1 MSHSPSPLSA
11 ASQDMLLARL
21 RETTDALEKLEN
33 RVSDISALGETIL
46 GSLSNGGTLFTA
58 GNGGSAAQALH
69 LTEELIGRYKK
80 TRPPI
85 RSICLACE
93 ASAMTCIANDFGFDS
108 VFERPLRGL
117 ARTGDVL
124 LVFST
129 SGESNNIVRALA
141 AARELDVPT
150 LGLLGRDGGAALE
163 HCDQSIIV
171 DGQNSATI
179 QDAHQVIIHLL
190 CELIENTDTTG

>member
-1 MSHSPSPLSA
+1 MSHSSSPIS
-11 ASQDMLLARL
+11 SKSTDMLLARL
-21 RETTDALEKLEN
+21 RETTDALNNLEH
-33 RVSDISALGETIL
+33 RIPDIVEMGEMVIK
-46 GSLSNGGTLFTA
+46 SLAGGGTLFTA

-124 LVFST
+124 LVLST
-129 SGESNNIVRALA
+129 SGNSANIVQALT
-141 AARELDVPT
+141 AAREMGLPT
-150 LGLLGRDGGAALE
+150 LGLLGRDGGHAIE
-163 HCDQSIIV
+163 QCDRSIIV

-179 QDAHQVIIHLL
+179 QDAHQVIIHFL
-190 CELIENTDTTG
+190 CELIEDTGN

>member
-1 MSHSPSPLSA
+1 
-11 ASQDMLLARL
+11 
-21 RETTDALEKLEN
+21 
-33 RVSDISALGETIL
+33 
-46 GSLSNGGTLFTA
+46 
-58 GNGGSAAQALH
+58 
-69 LTEELIGRYKK
+69 
-80 TRPPI
+80 
-85 RSICLACE
+85 
-93 ASAMTCIANDFGFDS
+93 
-108 VFERPLRGL
+108 
-117 ARTGDVL
+117 VL

-129 SGESNNIVRALA
+129 SGESNNIVQALA
-141 AARELDVPT
+141 AARELDIPT

>member
-1 MSHSPSPLSA
+1 MSHSSPIST

-21 RETTDALEKLEN
+21 QETTDALGKLTE
-33 RVSDISALGETIL
+33 RVPEISKLGHTIVR
-46 GSLSNGGTLFTA
+46 SLAKGGTLFTA

-85 RSICLACE
+85 RSVCLASE
-93 ASAMTCIANDFGFDS
+93 ASAMTCIANDFGFDA

-117 ARTGDVL
+117 ARPDDVL
-124 LVFST
+124 LILST
-129 SGESNNIVRALA
+129 SGNSSNIVQALV
-141 AARELDVPT
+141 AAREMKIPT
-150 LGLLGRDGGAALE
+150 LGLLGRDGGTALE
-163 HCDQSIIV
+163 HCDQAIIV
-171 DGQNSATI
+171 DGENSATI

-190 CELIENTDTTG
+190 CELIENTDSDG